1 MTNIKPLS
9 NNVLIEPLSEEERG
23 RKTSSGILIPE
34 TADKE
39 KPDQGRVVEVGPGK
53 KDESGKIIPV
63 SVSVGQKVIFSKPYS
78 AEEIKI
84 DDKKYFII
92 SEDNILAIYE

>member
-1 MTNIKPLS
+1 MTNIKPLG
-9 NNVLIEPLSEEERG
+9 NNVLIEPLSDEEKG
-23 RKTSSGILIPE
+23 HTTSSGILIPE

-39 KPDQGRVVEVGPGK
+39 KSDQGVVVEVGPGK
-53 KDESGKIIPV
+53 RDENGNLIPL
-63 SVSVGQKVIFSKPYS
+63 SVKQGQKVIFSKPYN

-84 DDKKYFII
+84 NDKKYFFI